1 MVSCWAFIT
10 NRKVKNDIDSLIWI
24 KTCDRTKNSEGYK
37 EISVKESR
45 GKP

>member
-1 MVSCWAFIT
+1 MKKK
-10 NRKVKNDIDSLIWI
+10 RVKTLSLLFVPPA
-24 KTCDRTKNSEGYK
+24 EGGGM